1 MLGTTQNLL
10 VAEPNQAPALGRNDL
25 ARRLVR
31 PEGNLDRV
39 RAINAVALQA
49 QDQRHHARS

>member
-49 QDQRHHARS
+49 QD